1 MSQNGAETIDE
12 LKPGLRRRLEFIDF
26 RLFWDGRINRS
37 DLREHFKI
45 SAQQASTDL
54 EKFAEFAPQSMAYD
68 QHAKSFVR
76 TQTYEPVFVAG
87 QAHRYLLQLQA
98 LKLGW
103 LDKNHTWFGA
113 VPDIEVVE
121 LRRRPVSDEL
131 VMLLT
136 TAINERRQIK
146 VKYWTMSGKPA
157 TERVLAPHSL
167 AYVAG
172 RWHIRAH
179 DAGNGDFRDFN
190 LGRLENVELSGHSTV
205 DPSFDFEWKSIGR
218 LRLRPNPELPPEEQE
233 AVRREFAFEGE
244 EIEKPCRLAL
254 LFYLRSEYHLADDGI
269 DKRKRHLVLLNND
282 ELEELRLSA
291 RRMSVMALQG
301 GVEPQ

>member
-1 MSQNGAETIDE
+1 MDRTGVETINN

-26 RLFWDGRINRS
+26 RLFWDSRINRS

-45 SAQQASTDL
+45 SAQQASNDL
-54 EKFAEFAPQSMAYD
+54 DKFTEFAPGCMAYD
-68 QHAKSFVR
+68 QYAKSFVR
-76 TQTYEPVFVAG
+76 TDTYEPVFVAG

-113 VPDIEVVE
+113 VPDIEVAE
-121 LRRRPVSDEL
+121 LRRRPVSDKL

-136 TAINERRQIK
+136 TAINEHRQIK

-157 TERVLAPHSL
+157 KERVLAPHSL

-172 RWHIRAH
+172 RWHIRAY
-179 DAGNGDFRDFN
+179 DEGNGDFRDFN
-190 LGRLENVELSGHSTV
+190 LGRLENVELGGHSMI

-218 LRLRPNPELPPEEQE
+218 LRLRPNPKLPPDEQE

-244 EIEKPCRLAL
+244 ELEKPCRLAL

-269 DKRKRHLVLLNND
+269 DKRQHHLVLLNNN
-282 ELEELRLSA
+282 ELEELRISA

-301 GVEPQ
+301 SVEPK